1 MREPLRKLRDEQEIG
16 SSLHHTILTDEMFGT
31 VAEFLQ
37 PLLIIK
43 ESIQKLRLP
52 RQPTIQHALPIIWSL
67 GRIHEVDKEKLAP

>member
-16 SSLHHTILTDEMFGT
+16 SLLHDTILTDEMFET
-31 VAEFLQ
+31 VAEFVQ

-43 ESIQKLRLP
+43 ECIYKLRPP

-67 GRIHEVDKEKLAP
+67 GRIKQVDIVKLAP